1 MQDLE
6 HIVAANLAELRR
18 SRGWTQAELAE
29 QINYS
34 DKSVSKWERGE
45 GLPDLKVR
53 HRMAELFN
61 VPLDLFVTE
70 NAAEALAP
78 ETDRKSRR
86 NYRFLLSLLLVS
98 VIWITATVVF
108 AYAAAY
114 SKWVWMVFIW
124 AIPSSFLVLSALF
137 RRWGYR
143 VTTLVFRSIL
153 SWSMLTAVYLQLL
166 ISRSINIWMVF
177 LIGIPLQA
185 ALILWGQ
192 MKGTR
197 K

>member
-45 GLPDLKVR
+45 GLPDLKVL

-61 VPLDLFVTE
+61 VSLDLFVTE

-78 ETDRKSRR
+78 EANQKSRR
-86 NYRFLLSLLLVS
+86 NYRFLLSLLMVS
-98 VIWITATVVF
+98 VIWITATVIF

-114 SKWVWMVFIW
+114 SKWIWMCFIW
-124 AIPSSFLVLSALF
+124 AIPASFAVLSALF

-143 VTTLVFRSIL
+143 ITTLVFRSVL
-153 SWSMLTAVYLQLL
+153 AWSLLTAVYLQLL